1 MKKKIMARS
10 LTSTHAL
17 TGSEGR
23 RREEIVTMVQR
34 QAEKWPHRDSRRQ
47 FTSKTNMDRM
57 RGVLLNHAFGFTKE
71 VEVVRP
77 LSPTPGSAGTPS
89 QPEPQQDDM
98 EMRGMQDRGDDDD
111 GRCPPPLS

>member
-89 QPEPQQDDM
+89 QPEPQQDDV